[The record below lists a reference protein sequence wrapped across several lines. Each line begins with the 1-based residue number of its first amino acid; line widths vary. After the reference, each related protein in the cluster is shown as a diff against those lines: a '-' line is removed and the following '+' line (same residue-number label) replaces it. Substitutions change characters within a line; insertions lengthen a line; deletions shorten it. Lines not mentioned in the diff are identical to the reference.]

1 MKYNEI
7 KKVIQD
13 LAQSQG
19 FYGRLLNAMNEAEEN
34 DIDQF
39 NNMVKYLELQNF
51 NDAVDIVLFFET

>member
-7 KKVIQD
+7 KQVIQN
-13 LAQSQG
+13 LSQSQG

-39 NNMVKYLELQNF
+39 NNMVEYLELQNF

>member
-1 MKYNEI
+1 MKYNDI
-7 KKVIQD
+7 KQVIQN
-13 LAQSQG
+13 LARSQG
-19 FYGRLLNAMNEAEEN
+19 FYGRLLSAMNEAEEN